1 MWDSEKYTPEERVI
15 RMCCRYALGY
25 MEASECL
32 PYLKLSL
39 DETQFLILLHEER
52 ILLLVYQV
60 LSGDLKI
67 YVSPQFIENLSLR
80 VKSILSHQLALMALE
95 RDVDQAFNAKKIPYT
110 FLKGP
115 ALNRM
120 LWGRRMMRYSGDLD
134 VLVSPK
140 DILKAHAI
148 LKMLHFKSEISE
160 KSLRF
165 HQKIYRITTKKDASY
180 RREALSQ
187 KIELHWKTYCTEFV
201 VKRDK
206 AQNKRLDNEAYALYL
221 CLHAAKHGW
230 SRLIWL
236 VDIIAF
242 LQVKKVDIKSLRA
255 YAKKQHIGPV
265 VDEALLLAR
274 QWLGIHLI
282 AHDTFETVK
291 KRESWLEKRVLWA
304 RKKDLKDTLWG
315 QLSKRFYMNA
325 FCSSIFCQMRLWA
338 QIFLGTMI
346 MKLSKTL

>member
-140 DILKAHAI
+140 DILKANKV
-148 LKMLHFKSEISE
+148 LGQLGYYSKVSFKKLGYYQFFYGLST
-160 KSLRF
+160 
-165 HQKIYRITTKKDASY
+165 YKDVSY
-180 RREALSQ
+180 WRKGFSKR
-187 KIELHWKTYCTEFV
+187 IELHWKTYCVEFIF
-201 VKRDK
+201 KKNK
-206 AQNKRLDNEAYALYL
+206 AQSRLLDDQSYALYL

-236 VDIIAF
+236 VDIIA
-242 LQVKKVDIKSLRA
+242 LLGVKKIDVMQLRA
-255 YAKKQHIGPV
+255 FAKTRHITPV
-265 VDEALLLAR
+265 VDEAILLAA
-274 QWLGIHLI
+274 QKLGVILV
-282 AHDTFETVK
+282 AASVLTK
-291 KRESWLEKRVLWA
+291 LEKRNNLLGKRLNWA
-304 RKKDLKDTLWG
+304 KKTDLDTNIGGLIM
-315 QLSKRFYMNA
+315 KRFLISA
-325 FCSSIFCQMRLWA
+325 FCSNFIVQCCVWVKTFGHSTITRLKS
-338 QIFLGTMI
+338 MP
-346 MKLSKTL
+346 